1 MTIRMRRL
9 WDDNST
15 SLVIFYVLVMICAI
29 WKMIPILNERG
40 FWSDELF
47 TASVIRYHP
56 VFDTQYERKTVLQIE
71 MEDSFLTVK
80 AGEQHPPMYD
90 LSLKA
95 WASLFGDSEYS
106 LRGFNVAIIMLAI
119 LFILTACRS
128 KLKNKTELSIIAT
141 ALLLLWLPVTQSY
154 VTQAR
159 SYMFFMMLSTL
170 CLLAFTKVKTGHGN
184 ESVWRYTFYALATA
198 SFLTHYYMAV
208 FIGIIY
214 LSIAWDDIKRRR
226 YWLPAIPVPFV
237 VLWIY
242 LSYHSLLFT
251 AKGGVAWSQLS
262 YTQSLSS
269 MLTIMY
275 GYFGWGIVA
284 IALSAAYVFLK
295 KKHTEQYIVI
305 AILLSIAVLAFV
317 CKKSGILHPR
327 HFIFIIPWCIYLLF
341 HALSNLTERKT
352 VLILVAFLISWLS
365 PPADSQANVYEKE
378 EYKEAAKF
386 ISDGY
391 GVSKYKIFAS
401 WSPNEAYYKYYLDNY
416 MHKNVDIDML
426 SASGDVENACQ
437 EIRDGHAVLYAHGSH
452 HEIINAF
459 KACALIYQEVK
470 FNGIVV
476 IVKS

>member
-1 MTIRMRRL
+1 MIAKMRFFWGDSSVRL
-9 WDDNST
+9 I
-15 SLVIFYVLVMICAI
+15 VFYILVMLCAI
-29 WKMIPILNERG
+29 WKMIPTLNDRG

-56 VFDTQYERKTVLQIE
+56 FFDTQYERKTVVQIE
-71 MEDSFLTVK
+71 MDDSFLTVK

-106 LRGFNVAIIMLAI
+106 LRGFNIAI
-119 LFILTACRS
+119 LTLAFLFMLIASRS
-128 KLKNKTELSIIAT
+128 NVKNRTELPIIAT

-159 SYMFFMMLSTL
+159 SYIFFMMLSML
-170 CLLAFTKVKTGHGN
+170 CLLAFTKVKSTHGN
-184 ESVWRYTFYALATA
+184 ENIWRYTFYALATV
-198 SFLTHYYMAV
+198 SFLTHYYFAV

-214 LSIAWDDIKRRR
+214 LSVAWDDIKIKR
-226 YWLPAIPVPFV
+226 YYLPAIPVPFV
-237 VLWIY
+237 ALWIY

-251 AKGGVAWSQLS
+251 ANGGVAWSQLS

-269 MLTIMY
+269 MLTILY

-284 IALSAAYVFLK
+284 IVLSAVYVFLK

-305 AILLSIAVLAFV
+305 AVLLSIGVLAFV

-327 HFIFIIPWCIYLLF
+327 HFIFIIPWCIYILF
-341 HALSNLTERKT
+341 NVLSDLTERKI
-352 VLILVAFLISWLS
+352 VLILVAFLISWFS
-365 PPADSQANVYEKE
+365 PPADSQANIYEKE
-378 EYKEAAKF
+378 EYKEAAQF
-386 ISDGY
+386 ISEGY

-416 MHKNVDIDML
+416 MPENVDINML
-426 SASGDVENACQ
+426 SMSGDVENVCQ
-437 EIRDGHAVLYAHGSH
+437 DIQDGHVVLYAHGSH
-452 HEIINAF
+452 RDIINEF
-459 KACALIYQEVK
+459 KACALKYREVK

-476 IVKS
+476 IIKS